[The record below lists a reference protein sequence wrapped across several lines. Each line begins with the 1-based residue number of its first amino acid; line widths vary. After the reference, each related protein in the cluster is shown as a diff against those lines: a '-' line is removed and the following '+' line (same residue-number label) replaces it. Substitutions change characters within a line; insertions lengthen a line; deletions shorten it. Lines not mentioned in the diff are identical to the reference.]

1 MSIKRHTFYNLTGSI
16 LSFVVLLVTVPLYLN
31 LIGLDRYGILSI
43 IWIMLGYF
51 GFFDF
56 GIGRAVAHKVA
67 GLPKGDQERQ
77 KDVLWTGLATSL
89 PLALAGMVILCF
101 VLQFVL
107 GRWISMNA
115 GLHAEANAAV
125 IWVALSLL
133 PLVLSA
139 AFNGLL
145 LGNQQFL
152 VINFVDVTTRILLQL
167 IPLAVALYISPDLV
181 HLAQAVFW
189 ARVLSLFTWVFAC
202 MRLVPAV
209 MVPRFKFQL
218 VSDLWKYG
226 GWITLSALVGPLL
239 SGLERFFIG
248 NVQGAAAVTLYA
260 VPFSLIAPIAMLAG
274 SLSAALFPRYSS
286 LDSEASRQLAR
297 RAIHAILVM
306 VTPLMVMLIFAVQP
320 FLSVWIDVDFS
331 INSLGVAQ
339 ILVVGF
345 WANSLAKVFHTQL
358 QGEGKPSSVAWM
370 HLAEL
375 LPFLLLLFL
384 LTNQWGVLGA
394 ALAWTIRTVVD
405 MGLLGYKSGAWDWQA
420 PVFLVSFFL
429 LIASAV
435 LSYEIALNLHY
446 LIGVGGVCIVVAL
459 LWSWRMGLGGYIRT
473 FTPKVFRV

>member
-1 MSIKRHTFYNLTGSI
+1 MSIKRHTFYNLVGSI
-16 LSFVVLLVTVPLYLN
+16 LSFAVLLVTVPLYLD

-56 GIGRAVAHKVA
+56 GLGRAVAHKIA
-67 GLPKGDQERQ
+67 GLPREDRKQQ
-77 KDVLWTGLATSL
+77 KDVLWTGLATSI
-89 PLALAGMVILCF
+89 PLALAGVVILYF

-107 GRWISMNA
+107 GRWISMDA
-115 GLHAEANAAV
+115 ALHEEAHAAV

-145 LGNQQFL
+145 LGNQRFM
-152 VINFVDVTTRILLQL
+152 VINVVDVTTRILLQL

-189 ARVLSLFTWVFAC
+189 ARILSLFTWILGC
-202 MRLVPAV
+202 MRVVPAI
-209 MVPRFKFQL
+209 MAPRFKFHL
-218 VSDLWKYG
+218 VSGLWKYG

-248 NVQGAAAVTLYA
+248 NMQGAAAVTLYA
-260 VPFSLIAPIAMLAG
+260 VPFSLIAPIVMLAG

-286 LDSEASRQLAR
+286 LDSDASRQLAQ
-297 RAIHAILVM
+297 RAMHVILVM
-306 VTPLMVMLIFAVQP
+306 VTPLMVMLIFSVQP
-320 FLSVWIDVDFS
+320 FLSIWIDVDFS
-331 INSLGVAQ
+331 NNSVGVAQ

-358 QGEGKPSSVAWM
+358 QGEGKPSIVAWI

-375 LPFLLLLFL
+375 LPFLMLLFL
-384 LTNQWGVLGA
+384 LTSQWGVLGA
-394 ALAWTIRTVVD
+394 ALAWTIRAVVD
-405 MGLLGYKSGAWDWQA
+405 MGLLGYKSGAWEWQT
-420 PVFLVSFFL
+420 PIFLVSFC
-429 LIASAV
+429 LITISAV
-435 LSYEIALNLHY
+435 LSYEIALNLYY
-446 LIGVGGVCIVVAL
+446 LMGVGGACLTITL
-459 LWSWRMGLGGYIRT
+459 LWSWRMGLGGYIRALT
-473 FTPKVFRV
+473 PRVFTI